1 MYVLGL
7 VNNMD
12 ISVLIREGLITLVLF
27 IWVMIVVGP
36 LTKFLYQKMRA
47 RGMTHIKAV
56 YYNRKVIHILA
67 GGLVSVL
74 VPFFYTTPLYPALLA
89 VILAIL
95 TWLPR
100 RRKQLMDWF
109 QVEENNYEIHF
120 IIMWGVIITLAWLI
134 FHNWWYGVIPVAF
147 MAFGDGVT
155 GIVRN
160 MLYNKRTKSW
170 IGNIAMAA
178 VVIPIGY
185 IALGW
190 IGALAGLLAS
200 IVEHFESNPIDDN
213 ITVPLVSFLT
223 ILIGTALF

>member
-1 MYVLGL
+1 M
-7 VNNMD
+7 
-12 ISVLIREGLITLVLF
+12 S
-27 IWVMIVVGP
+27 
-36 LTKFLYQKMRA
+36 
-47 RGMTHIKAV
+47 
-56 YYNRKVIHILA
+56 
-67 GGLVSVL
+67 
-74 VPFFYTTPLYPALLA
+74 
-89 VILAIL
+89 
-95 TWLPR
+95 
-100 RRKQLMDWF
+100 WF
-109 QVEENNYEIHF
+109 QVEENDYEIHF

-160 MLYNKRTKSW
+160 MLYNRRTKSW
-170 IGNIAMAA
+170 LGNIAMAA

-223 ILIGTALF
+223 ILMGTALF